1 MIDRTIARAVRQ
13 GARTQPVPR
22 ASSRKPRKSKS
33 PALTPEQIAQAIQD
47 ARDQRQTLI
56 QADLLDYAR
65 SHPMQHTYEDA
76 HTLATEAAVMCA

>member
-1 MIDRTIARAVRQ
+1 MRDSTIARAARQ

-33 PALTPEQIAQAIQD
+33 PALTPEQIQQAVQD
-47 ARDQRQTLI
+47 ARDTRI
-56 QADLLDYAR
+56 QADLLDYSR

>member
-1 MIDRTIARAVRQ
+1 VRDSTIARAARQ
-13 GARTQPVPR
+13 GARTTPIPR

-33 PALTPEQIAQAIQD
+33 PALTPEQIAAAVRD
-47 ARDQRQTLI
+47 ARDTRI

-76 HTLATEAAVMCA
+76 HSLATEAAVMCA